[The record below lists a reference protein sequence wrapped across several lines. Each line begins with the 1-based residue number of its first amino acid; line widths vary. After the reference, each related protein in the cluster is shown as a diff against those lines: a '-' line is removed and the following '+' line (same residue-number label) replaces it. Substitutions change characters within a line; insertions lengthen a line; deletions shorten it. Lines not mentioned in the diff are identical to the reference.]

1 MKYFIFREG
10 SPRRVLTGW
19 GFEDE
24 DKTSS
29 GRWLVFNS
37 KETAIQYLDEAGL
50 PTDVIV
56 EPFNPNP

>member
-1 MKYFIFREG
+1 VKYFIFRKG

-29 GRWLVFNS
+29 GRWLVFSS
-37 KETAIQYLDEAGL
+37 KEMALQYLDEAGL
-50 PTDVIV
+50 PTDVII
-56 EPFNPNP
+56 EPFNP

>member
-19 GFEDE
+19 GFEDA

-29 GRWLVFNS
+29 GRWLVFSS
-37 KETAIQYLDEAGL
+37 KEVALQYLDEAGL
-50 PTDVIV
+50 PTDVTI
-56 EPFNPNP
+56 EPFPNT